1 MSEENVNFNLNL
13 DILKNDEI
21 ESIKAEEN
29 KIQ

>member
-1 MSEENVNFNLNL
+1 MSEENVNLNL
-13 DILKNDEI
+13 KHDIMKNDEI